1 MEMRIQQDV
10 FQEKQQH
17 LIYYW
22 NLPHC
27 VFAVVTPL
35 LEYPEYS
42 YYVLK
47 GLSTSAGG
55 ISESV
60 IKYSLQELGNYI
72 SYISKAGH
80 DRLIEQLLVEAISI
94 LEKHFRDERVVVPM
108 YKTLDYV
115 LERE

>member
-1 MEMRIQQDV
+1 M
-10 FQEKQQH
+10 
-17 LIYYW
+17 
-22 NLPHC
+22 
-27 VFAVVTPL
+27 VTPL
-35 LEYPEYS
+35 LEYREYS

-72 SYISKAGH
+72 SYVQKAG
-80 DRLIEQLLVEAISI
+80 RYELIEQLLIEAIAI

-115 LERE
+115 LEREEIASWKGLF

>member
-1 MEMRIQQDV
+1 MEMRIQQNV
-10 FQEKQQH
+10 FQEKEKY

-42 YYVLK
+42 YYILK

-60 IKYSLQELGNYI
+60 IKFSLQELGTYI
-72 SYISKAGH
+72 SYVSKAGH
-80 DRLIEQLLVEAISI
+80 HHLIEQLLIEAITI
-94 LEKHFRDERVVVPM
+94 LEKHFRD
-108 YKTLDYV
+108 
-115 LERE
+115 